1 MEEVNPTLTNQ
12 LPRKMTQTLRL
23 IPDAQTENNASS
35 SIVEP
40 STSFALHELLAGAVA
55 GSTGIFVGHPLDT
68 LKVRTQMISGTS
80 STSVSALLFNSQYGS
95 VWKGVW
101 PPVLMAGVLNAQIFF
116 TYGRSCGVWNDNFNK
131 QKDEPSK
138 LRDIVCGGITGLVSA
153 LIMCP
158 TEHVKTRLQLQHNS
172 NVVMSNRSNEVIYR
186 NGLHALRH
194 IYETAGMAGLYRG
207 FAATALRQGPS
218 FSVYFTTYN
227 TLKSQA
233 AHYQKD
239 SLWMSIASGGVAGS
253 LAWAVVYPVD
263 LIKNRIQAM
272 PLTSKKKYSMLS
284 VAQQFVQENGWR
296 ALFRGFSLTV
306 LRAFPVNAVIFPTYE
321 LTLQVLKRQ

>member
-1 MEEVNPTLTNQ
+1 MEEVNPTLTSQ
-12 LPRKMTQTLRL
+12 LTRKLTQTFRL
-23 IPDAQTENNASS
+23 SPDAQTDKSS
-35 SIVEP
+35 PIIEP

-55 GSTGIFVGHPLDT
+55 GSAGIFVGHPLDT

-80 STSVSALLFNSQYGS
+80 SASVSALIFNSQYGS

-116 TYGRSCGVWNDNFNK
+116 TYGRSCGVWNEHFNM

-138 LRDIVCGGITGLVSA
+138 LRDVVCGGITGLVSA

-158 TEHVKTRLQLQHNS
+158 TEHVKTRLQLQHNP
-172 NVVMSNRSNEVIYR
+172 NAVVSKGSNEVIYR
-186 NGLHALRH
+186 NGLHAVGH
-194 IYETAGMAGLYRG
+194 IYETAGITGLYRG
-207 FAATALRQGPS
+207 LAATALRQGPS
-218 FSVYFTTYN
+218 FSIYFTTYN

-233 AHYQKD
+233 AHNQKD
-239 SLWMSIASGGVAGS
+239 SLWLSIVSGGVAGS
-253 LAWAVVYPVD
+253 LSWAMVYPVD

-272 PLTSKKKYSMLS
+272 PLDSKKYSMVS

-321 LTLQVLKRQ
+321 LTLQALKRQ